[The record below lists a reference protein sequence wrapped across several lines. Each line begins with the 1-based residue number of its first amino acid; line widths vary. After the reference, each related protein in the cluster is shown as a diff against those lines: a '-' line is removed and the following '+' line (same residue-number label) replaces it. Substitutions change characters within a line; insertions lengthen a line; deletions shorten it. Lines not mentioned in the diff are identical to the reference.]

1 LSNQPL
7 AVIILAAGLGKRF
20 KSSVPKVLHEAAGA
34 PLVEHVMRAVAGLRP
49 GRILV
54 VVGHEKEKVVEALEG
69 YPGAEFVDQPER
81 LGTAD
86 AVWRCREALGGF
98 AGDVL
103 VVPGDSP
110 LIRTESLRALVEG
123 HRSSGCSVSLL
134 TTRLVNPAGYGR
146 IVRDGRGN
154 VKTIIE
160 EADASLEERTINEV
174 SAGVWCFAA
183 GPLFEAAGS
192 VGADNAQGERYL
204 PDAALAVAA
213 KEGKMYTM
221 PADPQEAKG
230 VNDRAQ
236 LAEAA
241 RDLRLRY
248 LEKLAAAG
256 VTVEDPLTTYIDD
269 GVEVGPDTVI
279 RPLTFIEGASRIGGG
294 CAVGPSTR
302 ISDSIV
308 EDGAEVTFS
317 VILDSHIGPK
327 AKVGPFAY
335 VRPGTR
341 LREGSKV
348 GAFVEIKASI
358 LGEGSK
364 VPHQSYIGDAE
375 IGRGVNI
382 GAGTIIGNYDGE
394 TRVKS
399 PTVIEDDALTGS
411 GTTIVAPV
419 RLGKGSVTGAGAV
432 VTTDVGEQDVVMG
445 VPARPVRKRKPR
457 VPRDNEGHGS

>member
-1 LSNQPL
+1 VSNRPL
-7 AVIILAAGLGKRF
+7 ATIVLAAGLGKRF
-20 KSSVPKVLHEAAGA
+20 KSPVPKVLHEAAGT
-34 PLVEHVMRAVAGLRP
+34 PLVEHVMRAVTALQP
-49 GRILV
+49 ERILV
-54 VVGHEKEKVVEALEG
+54 VVGHGKERVVEALEK
-69 YPGAEFVDQPER
+69 YPGIEFVDQPQR

-86 AVWRCREALGGF
+86 AVWRCHQALDRF

-110 LIRTESLRALVEG
+110 MIRTESLQALVDG
-123 HRSSGCSVSLL
+123 HRRNGGAVSLL
-134 TTRLVNPAGYGR
+134 TARLADPAGYGR
-146 IVRDGRGN
+146 IVRDGQGN

-160 EADASLEERTINEV
+160 EADATPGERAIEEV

-192 VGADNAQGERYL
+192 VGAGNAQGERYL

-213 KEGKMYTM
+213 KEGNMYTM
-221 PADPQEAKG
+221 PGDPQEAKG

-256 VTVEDPLTTYIDD
+256 VTVEDPLNTYIDD

-294 CAVGPSTR
+294 CAIGPSTR

-308 EDGAEVTFS
+308 EDGAEISFS
-317 VILDSHIGPK
+317 VVLDSHVGAK

-341 LREGSKV
+341 LDEGSKV
-348 GAFVEIKASI
+348 GTFVEIKASI

-399 PTVIEDDALTGS
+399 PTVIEDEALTGS
-411 GTTIVAPV
+411 GTTIVAPA

-432 VTTDVGEQDVVMG
+432 VTKDVGEEDVVMG